1 MKIICNDIDF
11 ITDEIIIIKKKVYRN
26 KEHKRTQK
34 NTSRYVKRTQAELDR
49 EREDRLYRNNWKL
62 SNIGSRAK
70 SQRVANL
77 NLKYGL

>member
-11 ITDEIIIIKKKVYRN
+11 ITDEIIIIKKRVYRN
-26 KEHKRTQK
+26 GQTKRTQK
-34 NTSRYVKRTQAELDR
+34 NRTPYVKRTQAELDR
-49 EREDRLYRNNWKL
+49 EREDRLYRSNWKL

-70 SQRVANL
+70 SQKVADL

>member
-26 KEHKRTQK
+26 GQTKRTQK
-34 NTSRYVKRTQAELDR
+34 NRTPYVKRTQAELDR
-49 EREDRLYRNNWKL
+49 EREDRLYRSNWKL

-70 SQRVANL
+70 SQKVADL